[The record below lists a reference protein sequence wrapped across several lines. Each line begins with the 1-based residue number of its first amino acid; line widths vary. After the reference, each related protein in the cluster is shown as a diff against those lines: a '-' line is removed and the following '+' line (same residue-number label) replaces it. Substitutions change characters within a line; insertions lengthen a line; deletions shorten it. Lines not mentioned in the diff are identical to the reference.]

1 MSLNDAN
8 STGNRSSSTK
18 RAAKNKSTADFWRAT
33 RYLRP
38 YTDIVII
45 SIISALFVGLAMAG
59 GLGTMLPVLS
69 VLIKGDTVPNW
80 INRQIVQKRLD
91 LRFSADSD
99 STDLRVIKV
108 GAGKTAARAGIKAGD
123 ALVPANATPD
133 EQTQILSE
141 LA

>member
-1 MSLNDAN
+1 MSLNDSIA
-8 STGNRSSSTK
+8 SPPAK
-18 RAAKNKSTADFWRAT
+18 RVKNKSTADFWRAT

-80 INRQIVQKRLD
+80 INRQIVQKRLE
-91 LRFSADSD
+91 LKFSADAD
-99 STDLRVIKV
+99 TPGLYVI
-108 GAGKTAARAGIKAGD
+108 
-123 ALVPANATPD
+123 
-133 EQTQILSE
+133 
-141 LA
+141 